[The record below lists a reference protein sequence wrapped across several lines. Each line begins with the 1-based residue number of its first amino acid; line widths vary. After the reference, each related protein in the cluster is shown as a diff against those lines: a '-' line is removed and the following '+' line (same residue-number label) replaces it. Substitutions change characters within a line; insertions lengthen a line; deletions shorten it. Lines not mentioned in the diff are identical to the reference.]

1 MKKIKNSSRIILAT
15 TAFLSLLILFSSPMS
30 VGVAQSASSEATYAY
45 ITNGGSNT
53 VSVIDTATN
62 TVIATVNVGDR
73 PQGVA
78 VSPDGT
84 AVYVTNYGGTVSV
97 IDTATNKVTSTVS
110 VGTNPNGIAVTAD
123 GEKVYVTNYG
133 GNTVS
138 VIDTASNTVAATVT
152 VGNNPFGIA
161 VSGSE
166 AYVTND
172 RDRTI
177 SIIDTGTDAVK
188 ATVNLV
194 DEFPGGIAVK
204 GSEVYVTNGGTNNVS
219 VIDTNTNVV
228 TATVPVG
235 TNPHGVAIA
244 GTSLYV
250 ANLGSNTVS
259 VIDTGSN
266 AVTATVNVGSK
277 PYGIA
282 VTPDGESVY
291 VTNDGSGTVSVI
303 DTATNK
309 VTATVPVGNLPKA
322 FGQFIGTVPV
332 FETENNE
339 VEEPENIEE
348 FEDIEESEYI
358 EEPEDTGAGQ
368 TENTQT
374 NIVNYYNDNTETN
387 TETNTQTT
395 TINNYYNAEPAEKS
409 EIPEAEQDKDTS
421 EEDSEESSASVSL
434 HGEKTEVLRGEDI
447 LLRLSAVNLITK
459 PTMHV
464 QVIIIPPSGMSVSS
478 TEFVESGAGQYTTTY
493 ELEPG
498 KGRDIEVRIAANQ
511 VGDFNVKGRVVY
523 FFGDNTK
530 EGDDYTLDLPI
541 KVADPNPQPTIEGKT
556 ITIPDVPG
564 IGIPG
569 MVFILM
575 LVFVLRRN

>member
-84 AVYVTNYGGTVSV
+84 VVYVTNYGGTVSV
-97 IDTATNKVTSTVS
+97 IDTATNTVTSTVS

-161 VSGSE
+161 ISGSE

-188 ATVNLV
+188 ATVNLIN
-194 DEFPGGIAVK
+194 EFPGGIAVK
-204 GSEVYVTNGGTNNVS
+204 GSEVYVTSGGTNNVS

-244 GTSLYV
+244 GTRLYV

-259 VIDTGSN
+259 VIDTASYT
-266 AVTATVNVGSK
+266 VTATMNVGSK

-282 VTPDGESVY
+282 ATPDGKSVY

-322 FGQFIGTVPV
+322 FGQFICTVPV
-332 FETENNE
+332 FETETNE
-339 VEEPENIEE
+339 IENVENTL
-348 FEDIEESEYI
+348 EESQET
-358 EEPEDTGAGQ
+358 EGAGQ

-374 NIVNYYNDNTETN
+374 NVVNYYNDNTQTNTETN
-387 TETNTQTT
+387 TETNTHTT
-395 TINNYYNAEPAEKS
+395 TINNYYNTEPAGKS
-409 EIPEAEQDKDTS
+409 EIPEAEQDEDTS
-421 EEDSEESSASVSL
+421 EEKSEESSASVSL

-523 FFGDNTK
+523 YFGDNTK
-530 EGDDYTLDLPI
+530 DGDDYTLDLPI
-541 KVADPNPQPTIEGKT
+541 KVTDPEPQPMIKSKS

-564 IGIPG
+564 LGVPSL
-569 MVFILM
+569 VFILL
-575 LVFVLRRN
+575 LVFILRRN

>member
-1 MKKIKNSSRIILAT
+1 MKKIKNSSRIILAS
-15 TAFLSLLILFSSPMS
+15 TALLSFLILFSSPMA

-62 TVIATVNVGDR
+62 TVIATVSVGDR

-84 AVYVTNYGGTVSV
+84 TVYVTNYGGTVSV
-97 IDTATNKVTSTVS
+97 IDTATNTVASTVN
-110 VGTNPNGIAVTAD
+110 VGTNPNGIAVTSD
-123 GEKVYVTNYG
+123 GAKVYVTNYG

-138 VIDTASNTVAATVT
+138 VIDTATNTVIATVT
-152 VGNNPFGIA
+152 VGNNPFGIS
-161 VSGSE
+161 VQGSD

-177 SIIDTGTDAVK
+177 SIIDTDTDTVK
-188 ATVNLV
+188 ATLNLV
-194 DEFPGGIAVK
+194 NDFPGGIAVK
-204 GSEVYVTNGGTNNVS
+204 GSEVYVTSGGTNNVS
-219 VIDTNTNVV
+219 IIDSNTNII

-244 GTSLYV
+244 GTRLYV

-259 VIDTGSN
+259 VIDIGSN

-277 PYGIA
+277 PYGVS
-282 VTPDGESVY
+282 VTPGGESVY
-291 VTNDGSGTVSVI
+291 VANDGSGTVSII

-332 FETENNE
+332 LETETDE
-339 VEEPENIEE
+339 VEESEVTEGS
-348 FEDIEESEYI
+348 EDTEES
-358 EEPEDTGAGQ
+358 EDTGAGQ

-395 TINNYYNAEPAEKS
+395 TINNYYSTEPAEKS
-409 EIPEAEQDKDTS
+409 ETSGEELDEDTL

-434 HGEKTEVLRGEDI
+434 HGEKTEVVRGEDI

-523 FFGDNTK
+523 YFGDNTK
-530 EGDDYTLDLPI
+530 DGDDYTLDLPI
-541 KVADPNPQPTIEGKT
+541 KVADPNPPQPTTEGIS
-556 ITIPDVPG
+556 ITIPDIAGPGVPG
-564 IGIPG
+564 L
-569 MVFILM
+569 VFILM
-575 LVFVLRRN
+575 LVFILRRN